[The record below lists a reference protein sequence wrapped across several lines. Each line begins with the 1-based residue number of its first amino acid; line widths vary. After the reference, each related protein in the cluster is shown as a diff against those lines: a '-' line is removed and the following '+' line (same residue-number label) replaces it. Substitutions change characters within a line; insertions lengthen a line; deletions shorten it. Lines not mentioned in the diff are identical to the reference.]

1 MADPF
6 VAGAVVV
13 VVVAGAVIEALVTTR
28 VVSGAFTESTV
39 DAEVVGV
46 TTLGGMVGNVVVVVV
61 VVVGV
66 LVDGEVGA
74 CGAACPSL
82 DAVLPPRPLEWSDVA
97 AATRA
102 RRDNDTARTAHQ
114 CGRIR
119 CGRARPDARFVR
131 SPATA

>member
-46 TTLGGMVGNVVVVVV
+46 TTLGNVVVVV

>member
-46 TTLGGMVGNVVVVVV
+46 TTLGNVVVVV

-66 LVDGEVGA
+66 LVDREVGA

>member
-1 MADPF
+1 
-6 VAGAVVV
+6 

-28 VVSGAFTESTV
+28 VVPAALTEATV
-39 DAEVVGV
+39 GAEVVGV
-46 TTLGGMVGNVVVVVV
+46 TARGGVVGNVVV

-66 LVDGEVGA
+66 LVGGEVGA
-74 CGAACPSL
+74 CGAACPPL
-82 DAVLPPRPLEWSDVA
+82 DAALSPRPLEWSDVA

-131 SPATA
+131 SPTTA

>member
-6 VAGAVVV
+6 AAGAVVV

-28 VVSGAFTESTV
+28 VVPAALTEATV
-39 DAEVVGV
+39 GAEVVGV
-46 TTLGGMVGNVVVVVV
+46 TARGGVVGNVVVV

-66 LVDGEVGA
+66 LVGGEVGA
-74 CGAACPSL
+74 CGAACPPL
-82 DAVLPPRPLEWSDVA
+82 DAALSPRPLEWSDVA

-131 SPATA
+131 SPTTA